1 MRIEIEN
8 LTFKCIIGILDFE
21 RVNEQRVVVNATID
35 YNYSE
40 DNFIDYVKVADII
53 KENLK
58 KSKFKLLEDAL
69 LDTKDK
75 ITNEFKNIDTLY
87 LKITKP
93 DILKDCTV
101 SLSKNWKLNHSIPYP
116 TSYIPNHQLS

>member
-1 MRIEIEN
+1 MKIEIEN

-21 RVNEQRVVVNATID
+21 RVNEQRVIINATID
-35 YNYSE
+35 YNYSQ

-53 KENLK
+53 KKNLK

-75 ITNEFKNIDTLY
+75 IINEFKNIDALY

-101 SLSKNWKLNHSIPYP
+101 SLSKSWKTNHS
-116 TSYIPNHQLS
+116 